1 MQKILK
7 FNLKHVAL
15 SIFLLI
21 SVSFLNA
28 SFYTSLYSDHKSFS
42 IGDILTVNISETSKA
57 SSSSQSNTERSLST
71 NMNIQA
77 GQGPLDFIPLS
88 GMGGSS
94 SNNFKG
100 DANTSRDAS
109 LSAKMT
115 VSIVDIDSNGNLMIK
130 GSRVV
135 TINGE
140 DEITTLEGVVRSQD
154 VGADNTIYSHNIA
167 DAKISYKG
175 KGAVNE
181 GSRVGL
187 ISRIFNFI
195 F

>member
-1 MQKILK
+1 M
-7 FNLKHVAL
+7 
-15 SIFLLI
+15 
-21 SVSFLNA
+21 
-28 SFYTSLYSDHKSFS
+28 
-42 IGDILTVNISETSKA
+42 TVNISESSKA
-57 SSSSQSNTERSLST
+57 TSSSQSKTGKSMDMGLNV
-71 NMNIQA
+71 QA
-77 GQGPLDFIPLS
+77 GQGPLNFIPLS
-88 GMGGSS
+88 GMGGSA

-109 LSAKMT
+109 LTAKMT
-115 VSIVDIDSNGNLMIK
+115 VTIVNIDSNGNLIIK

-140 DEITTLEGVVRSQD
+140 DEITTLEGIVRSQD

-175 KGAVNE
+175 KGPVNE
-181 GSRVGL
+181 ASRVGL
-187 ISRIFNFI
+187 ITRFFNFI